1 MSTGGDFLFQPRHQ
15 QYSSS
20 RWRGLGGGGRLSRE
34 EDHLAQIIEL
44 MGPIP
49 KDVLDGGRYSGRWFG
64 RGGEY

>member
-1 MSTGGDFLFQPRHQ
+1 MSTRGEFLFQPCHHQ
-15 QYSSS
+15 SSS
-20 RWRGLGGGGRLSRE
+20 SHWRGLGGGRFLRE

-64 RGGEY
+64 RDSEY